1 MYAALAFLGLCGI
14 PASALGAA
22 TPAPALSTPA
32 LSTPAL
38 SAPMSAQQV
47 VQMLDQTM
55 DWYRSLAVQQLAATE
70 PSDLLV
76 LYENR
81 QTADQVVRLAFEVAR
96 ADADLL
102 AKEPAAGQKGE
113 DATASSPALIPL
125 QAKLDAQGL
134 SVQRDLDAERH
145 QLTMAAKKD
154 RPQLQARIAELQ
166 GELDL
171 INTKRSI
178 VGSLSGF
185 ENVGGATGS
194 VASALHAQID
204 AMAVA
209 VPSANGAAVP
219 AAGAASSTTAR
230 AGSTASSPL
239 PAAISAVSA
248 AAPRFG
254 LWALAENVFKLWEKI
269 RMVEAID
276 EHTAALQTTLTQIR
290 ERLLVPIRA
299 LSAQGDAL
307 VTQAG
312 TADSATLNAMHEQF
326 DALAS
331 QFKQASAIFLPLSK
345 ESILLAQYRRSLETW
360 RAIVESQTRDALK
373 TLGIRVG
380 AVLVILSVVFAL
392 AELWRH
398 AVTRYV
404 PDKRRRHQLMLLR
417 RIALWSL
424 IAVIVGFGFV
434 NELGAIIT
442 FAGLITAGL
451 AVAMQSVLVSIVGYF
466 FLIGKYGIRIGDR
479 VQIGEVNGEV
489 IHLGLVRVYLMEY
502 GGHGSLGPTG
512 RVVAFPNS
520 VIFQVSSGLFKQI
533 PGVSF
538 AWHEITL
545 SLPAG
550 ADYASIKEKLYAAA
564 TDALKDYYPEIQRQS
579 QEIQR
584 TTLSDTGIGALPTIQ
599 LRFSPNGVEAH
610 VRYPVHLR
618 HAAEIDERVSQAL
631 AQVISNL
638 TRTTEAGASA

>member
-14 PASALGAA
+14 PASEVGAA
-22 TPAPALSTPA
+22 DP
-32 LSTPAL
+32 PAL

-47 VQMLDQTM
+47 IQMLDQTM

-70 PSDLLV
+70 PSDLLI

-96 ADADLL
+96 ADVDLL

-113 DATASSPALIPL
+113 DATAFSSALIQL
-125 QAKLDAQGL
+125 QAKLAAQVL
-134 SVQRDLDAERH
+134 SVQNELDAERH
-145 QLTMAAKKD
+145 QLTTAAKKD
-154 RPQLQARIAELQ
+154 RSQLQAKIAELQ

-178 VGSLSGF
+178 VASLSGF
-185 ENVGGATGS
+185 EKVGGATNS
-194 VASALHAQID
+194 SASALRAQID

-209 VPSANGAAVP
+209 LPSANGAVSP

-230 AGSTASSPL
+230 ATSTASNPL
-239 PAAISAVSA
+239 PAAISAVSPG
-248 AAPRFG
+248 APRFG

-269 RMVEAID
+269 GMVESID
-276 EHTAALQTTLTQIR
+276 EHTAALQTALTQIR
-290 ERLLVPIRA
+290 ERLLVQIRA
-299 LSAQGDAL
+299 LSAHGDAL

-312 TADSATLNAMHEQF
+312 TADSATLNAMHDQF

-331 QFKQASAIFLPLSK
+331 QYKQASAIFIPLSN
-345 ESILLAQYRRSLETW
+345 ESVLLNQYRHNLKNW
-360 RAIVESQTRDALK
+360 RDIVENQTRDALK

-380 AVLVILSVVFAL
+380 AVLVVLSVVFAL

-398 AVTRYV
+398 AVMRYV

-424 IAVIVGFGFV
+424 IVVIVGFGFV

-466 FLIGKYGIRIGDR
+466 FLIGKYGIRVGDR

-489 IHLGLVRVYLMEY
+489 IHLGLVRMYLMEF

-512 RVVAFPNS
+512 RVVAFANS
-520 VIFQVSSGLFKQI
+520 VVFQVSGGLFKQI
-533 PGVSF
+533 PGVNFS
-538 AWHEITL
+538 WHEFTL

-550 ADYASIKEKLYAAA
+550 ADYASTKEKLNAAVI
-564 TDALKDYYPEIQRQS
+564 DALKDYHPEIQRQT
-579 QEIQR
+579 QVIQR
-584 TTLSDTGIGALPTIQ
+584 TTSSGSGIGALPTVQ
-599 LRFSPNGVEAH
+599 LRFSANGVEAH
-610 VRYPVHLR
+610 VRYPVHLQ

-631 AQVISNL
+631 AQVISDL
-638 TRTTEAGASA
+638 TRTAEAGASG